1 MHSKQVTIEDWDGD
15 GAIRLPDEALQEL
28 GLDVG
33 DTLYIVET
41 YVGTQKA
48 FVLSTTPKIADR
60 MDELVEELSVA
71 RELPSLRS
79 PLS

>member
-1 MHSKQVTIEDWDGD
+1 MHSKRVTIEDWDGD

-41 YVGTQKA
+41 WFGTHKG
-48 FVLSTTPKIADR
+48 FVLSASPAIPDR
-60 MDELVEELSVA
+60 MDELVEALSHEA
-71 RELPSLRS
+71 LA
-79 PLS
+79 

>member
-1 MHSKQVTIEDWDGD
+1 MHSKQVIIEDWNGD
-15 GAIRLPDEALQEL
+15 GAIRLPDETLQEL

-41 YVGTQKA
+41 YIGNQKS

-60 MDELVEELSVA
+60 MDELVEELSHEA
-71 RELPSLRS
+71 GTALR
-79 PLS
+79 

>member
-1 MHSKQVTIEDWDGD
+1 MHSKRVTIEDWDGD
-15 GAIRLPDEALQEL
+15 GAIRLPDETLQEL

-41 YVGTQKA
+41 YVGTQKG

-60 MDELVEELSVA
+60 MDELVEELTHIASRQTV
-71 RELPSLRS
+71 
-79 PLS
+79 

>member
-1 MHSKQVTIEDWDGD
+1 MHRKRVTIEDWDGD

-41 YVGTQKA
+41 YVGTQKG

-60 MDELVEELSVA
+60 MDELVEELSHGDA
-71 RELPSLRS
+71 ETLR
-79 PLS
+79 